1 MPFVAPATASN
12 PLLEIKN
19 MSVDYYAANGT
30 VHALSD
36 VSITLERGQILGL
49 VGESGSGKS
58 TLAYAITRLLHPPAV
73 ITEGEIL
80 YYPRPGNPEQQGR
93 RRGATQGSSPSHP
106 AAPAPTAMGTEIGR
120 GATQG
125 SSPNHS
131 AAPAPTEVGQGAT
144 GMTGARTEPVAILR
158 LSAG

>member
-1 MPFVAPATASN
+1 MTFVAPATASN

-80 YYPRPGNPEQQGR
+80 YYPRPGNPEQR
-93 RRGATQGSSPSHP
+93 ARGATQGSSPSHP
-106 AAPAPTAMGTEIGR
+106 AT
-120 GATQG
+120 
-125 SSPNHS
+125 
-131 AAPAPTEVGQGAT
+131 PAPTEMG
-144 GMTGARTEPVAILR
+144 TE
-158 LSAG
+158 S